1 MSTKKINLP
10 EDISSLS
17 HNFKYAQFYV
27 QTFTEPILNLRL
39 QLPSASFNLWL
50 KRAHTHCPHAT
61 LNQQNASTAQQQLS
75 TAINYAAMQYVYAAV
90 TADFW
95 RRAVVL
101 QRPQYWNAYAWL
113 IVCATACHTFVAK
126 RVQSIANC
134 LSQLWRAYTTIVYV
148 CMYMCPGVCARLTY
162 GSAQSKEAVVGQPME
177 AALIVHAP
185 H

>member
-61 LNQQNASTAQQQLS
+61 LNQQNASTAQQRLS
-75 TAINYAAMQYVYAAV
+75 THSLTERLWVRIAINYAAMQYVYAAV

-134 LSQLWRAYTTIVYV
+134 LSQLWRAYTSICVHV
-148 CMYMCPGVCARLTY
+148 CVSWCMRPFDLWL
-162 GSAQSKEAVVGQPME
+162 SAK
-177 AALIVHAP
+177 
-185 H
+185 